1 MKVCPYVWYPS
12 RTLGLMFSPEE
23 EVHVSDTAIE
33 SKLNSK
39 LLINVSTFSVLRS
52 NEQMFVCRILSV
64 SLFVKI

>member
-1 MKVCPYVWYPS
+1 
-12 RTLGLMFSPEE
+12 MFSPEE